1 MIFTVTHVY
10 FPGRRDGQGVTMET
24 ASIQLERLEQQL
36 AEVQDLAR
44 QYAQVVRR
52 HFGNRLRR
60 IRLFGS
66 AARGDWTPD
75 SDIDVLVLLDR
86 TDQEDSE
93 WLVNRAV
100 SMGLLDS
107 GRLLQPIFMAE
118 ADFSHLLSRERRFA
132 LDVEKEGIE
141 L

>member
-1 MIFTVTHVY
+1 
-10 FPGRRDGQGVTMET
+10 MET